1 MEKDQNTAHETVE
14 EKIAKSAVEESVKSD
29 KPAPEKTKETE
40 KDIAVKSENEPEK
53 KASSQKEDKAETQ
66 NKEDLTESDMI
77 DINKEESKPQKT
89 ETKTASKKNN
99 KATSEFIAKQKKRK
113 RVRTLVILA
122 IVFIAI
128 GGLALFIKGKFDKAK
143 KLLEDM
149 QANNYQTATV
159 ERKTLYDTKNATG
172 TLYSLESRTLTRS
185 LKESGGGAKIETI
198 NVEVGDHVS
207 VGDVLVQFS
216 KENIEKS
223 ISEAKE
229 DIGTQRKIDAITA
242 EDAQRNY
249 VNSYYDVATS
259 IQDSAEKVE
268 RALKNLHEACNAY
281 GDAKRERD
289 KIKDMDDDEFTE
301 KYGMASRESMIN
313 SAENAV
319 ASALKAQEQAQ
330 QAYDDAVEA
339 QAKSISDGQGKSL
352 SNADSEYKKSQI
364 NSGETVK
371 KLQRQ
376 LQDSIDSLDDY
387 VVYATINGVVTEVNV
402 SEGNTFTSGNVLT
415 IQDDSGYKAEVLID
429 EYDIP
434 KIKKAYTEAQKNGK
448 ELEVV
453 VKTEATEDNE
463 YKGHVTQIAPTST
476 ATAKID
482 NSSSGSSGGTSSSGS
497 SSVNYKVSIELDEV
511 DDAFMI
517 GMSAKVA
524 IVVNK
529 AENALCIPYNAI
541 DEKDDGTFAVRVMDE
556 KADGGGP
563 GGNDDSVKRVNGIVV
578 ENDSDSKESENKGDK
593 KDKLKDGLFSAFG
606 KDNTDISEVNQGPKY
621 KEVSVKKLFETDFYV
636 AVEPVVPEGLNE
648 GDTVMI
654 IEDSGTGNDIMAMF
668 GGGGARNDRPMP

>member
-14 EKIAKSAVEESVKSD
+14 EKIAKSAVEESAKSD
-29 KPAPEKTKETE
+29 KPESDRVKETD
-40 KDIAVKSENEPEK
+40 KDTAVKSENEPEK
-53 KASSQKEDKAETQ
+53 KVSAKTEDKAEAQ
-66 NKEDLTESDMI
+66 NKEDLTEADMI
-77 DINKEESKPQKT
+77 DINKEENKPQKT
-89 ETKTASKKNN
+89 EAKTASKKNN

-249 VNSYYDVATS
+249 VNSYYDVATN

-268 RALKNLHEACNAY
+268 RALKNLHEACDAY
-281 GDAKRERD
+281 GDAKRKREE
-289 KIKDMDDDEFTE
+289 IEENDELSESE
-301 KYGMASRESMIN
+301 KKLRLE

-497 SSVNYKVSIELDEV
+497 SSVNYKVSVELDEV

-578 ENDSDSKESENKGDK
+578 ENDSDSKESDNKGDK

-606 KDNTDISEVNQGPKY
+606 KDNADIPEVNQGPKY
-621 KEVSVKKLFETDFYV
+621 REVAVKKLFETDFYV

-654 IEDSGTGNDIMAMF
+654 IEDSDTGNDIMAMF

>member
-29 KPAPEKTKETE
+29 KPESDKVKETD
-40 KDIAVKSENEPEK
+40 KDTAVKSENEPEK
-53 KASSQKEDKAETQ
+53 KASSQKEDKAEAQ

-77 DINKEESKPQKT
+77 DINKEESKPQKP
-89 ETKTASKKNN
+89 EAKTASKKNN

-249 VNSYYDVATS
+249 VNSYYDVATN

-268 RALKNLHEACNAY
+268 RALKNLHEACDAY
-281 GDAKRERD
+281 GDAKRKREE
-289 KIKDMDDDEFTE
+289 IEENDELSESE
-301 KYGMASRESMIN
+301 KKLRLE

-497 SSVNYKVSIELDEV
+497 SSVNYKVSVELDEV

-556 KADGGGP
+556 KSDGVGS

-578 ENDSDSKESENKGDK
+578 ENDSDSKESDNKGDK

-606 KDNTDISEVNQGPKY
+606 KDNADIPEVNQGPKY
-621 KEVSVKKLFETDFYV
+621 REVAVKKLFETDFYV

>member
-29 KPAPEKTKETE
+29 KPESDKVKETD
-40 KDIAVKSENEPEK
+40 KDTAVKSENEPEK
-53 KASSQKEDKAETQ
+53 KASSQKEDKAEVQ

-77 DINKEESKPQKT
+77 DINKEESKPQKP
-89 ETKTASKKNN
+89 EAKTASKKNN

-249 VNSYYDVATS
+249 VNSYYDVATN

-268 RALKNLHEACNAY
+268 RALKNLHEACDAY
-281 GDAKRERD
+281 GDAKRKREAIEDRD
-289 KIKDMDDDEFTE
+289 DLGENEKKIQLE
-301 KYGMASRESMIN
+301 

-497 SSVNYKVSIELDEV
+497 SSVNYKVSVELDEV

-556 KADGGGP
+556 KADGVGP

-578 ENDSDSKESENKGDK
+578 ENDSDSKESENKGGK

-606 KDNTDISEVNQGPKY
+606 KDNADIPEVNQGPKY
-621 KEVSVKKLFETDFYV
+621 REVAVKKLFETDFYV

-654 IEDSGTGNDIMAMF
+654 IEDSDTGNDIMAMF

>member
-29 KPAPEKTKETE
+29 KPAPEKTKETD
-40 KDIAVKSENEPEK
+40 KDTAVKSENEPEK

-77 DINKEESKPQKT
+77 DINKEESKPQKP

-249 VNSYYDVATS
+249 VNSYYDVATN

-268 RALKNLHEACNAY
+268 RALKNLHEACDAY
-281 GDAKRERD
+281 GDAKRKREE
-289 KIKDMDDDEFTE
+289 IMDDEDSTQMQIE
-301 KYGMASRESMIN
+301 A
-313 SAENAV
+313 AENAV

-556 KADGGGP
+556 KADGVGP

-606 KDNTDISEVNQGPKY
+606 KDNADIPEVNQGPKY
-621 KEVSVKKLFETDFYV
+621 REVAVKKLFETDFYV